1 MVDDFGSLMDVL
13 TIHID
18 ALSIGGKLKEQT
30 DGATD
35 AFHVTLS
42 RSCSRHGIRLLRD
55 FDKCLF
61 TQHPSEHLHQEDAR
75 LEDLDSQTRK
85 RWEEFKG
92 PTPHQ

>member
-1 MVDDFGSLMDVL
+1 MDVL

-18 ALSIGGKLKEQT
+18 ALSIWGKLKEQT

-35 AFHVTLS
+35 AFHVALS
-42 RSCSRHGIRLLRD
+42 HSRSRHGIRLLRD
-55 FDKCLF
+55 LNECLF
-61 TQHPSEHLHQEDAR
+61 THHPSEHLHREDAH

-85 RWEEFKG
+85 QWEEFKG